1 MNVKLKEKNEILQNY
16 IQIIKDNNFK
26 SNDILIFTDNSV
38 ASLNYIRQ
46 IDINISEEL
55 KIRTYSQ
62 FVREEVKKYWPIILS
77 YCKNII
83 KKDLVPKFISN
94 NLKT

>member
-1 MNVKLKEKNEILQNY
+1 MIVKLKEKNEILQNY

-62 FVREEVKKYWPIILS
+62 FVREEVTTYWPIIL
-77 YCKNII
+77 
-83 KKDLVPKFISN
+83 
-94 NLKT
+94 

>member
-1 MNVKLKEKNEILQNY
+1 MIVKLKEKNEILQNY

-26 SNDILIFTDNSV
+26 SSDILIFTDNSV

-62 FVREEVKKYWPIILS
+62 FVRGSNNILAYYFIIL
-77 YCKNII
+77 
-83 KKDLVPKFISN
+83 
-94 NLKT
+94 

>member
-1 MNVKLKEKNEILQNY
+1 MIVKLKEKNEILQNY

-62 FVREEVKKYWPIILS
+62 FVRE
-77 YCKNII
+77 
-83 KKDLVPKFISN
+83 
-94 NLKT
+94 

>member
-1 MNVKLKEKNEILQNY
+1 MIVKLKEKNEILQNY
-16 IQIIKDNNFK
+16 IQIIKNNNFK

-62 FVREEVKKYWPIILS
+62 FVR
-77 YCKNII
+77 
-83 KKDLVPKFISN
+83 
-94 NLKT
+94 

>member
-1 MNVKLKEKNEILQNY
+1 MIVKLKEKNEILQNY

-55 KIRTYSQ
+55 KIHI
-62 FVREEVKKYWPIILS
+62 V
-77 YCKNII
+77 
-83 KKDLVPKFISN
+83 
-94 NLKT
+94 NL

>member
-1 MNVKLKEKNEILQNY
+1 MIVKLKEKNEILQNY

-62 FVREEVKKYWPIILS
+62 L
-77 YCKNII
+77 
-83 KKDLVPKFISN
+83 
-94 NLKT
+94 